1 MKFGRVRDR
10 RLNGNVHA
18 STPDS
23 AKSIYSQGWHELE
36 DNRLM
41 TKQTHSVEQVQD
53 LHRPSGEDI
62 SVDGTVV

>member
-10 RLNGNVHA
+10 RLDGSVHA

-36 DNRLM
+36 DNRSM
-41 TKQTHSVEQVQD
+41 TKHPYSVEQVQD

-62 SVDGTVV
+62 SVDRAVA